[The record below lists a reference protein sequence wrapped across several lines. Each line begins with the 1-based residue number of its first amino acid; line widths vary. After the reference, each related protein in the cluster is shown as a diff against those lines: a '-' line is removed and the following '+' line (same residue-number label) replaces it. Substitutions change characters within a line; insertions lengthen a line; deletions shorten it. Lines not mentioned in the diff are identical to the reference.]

1 MQGPVFLLMAR
12 ETSLCDCRVGEESPG
27 ARNVMDRADIRM
39 VQSGCHTRLAPE
51 ALSLFLPAT
60 LTIREALPG
69 LHSVENEN
77 VWAAVPV
84 SAAASLTFLLA
95 HPLTAGDWPVIF
107 KVLSILL
114 LAVLGFRVDGLLG
127 GALALS
133 SLGDF
138 LLGVRRLGSLDG
150 ESLFLLGLGSFL
162 IAHLVYIALFRKYLA
177 LVWWKPSPARVWG
190 VLAILVALGSVLG
203 ILRQSLGSMLIPVVV
218 YSLVLSCMG
227 ISAMLADLGT
237 PLAGFGVLLFIASDA
252 MIAINKFRGP
262 FLGSEQLIWIT
273 YYSAQFLILRGVER
287 RHSRKQR
294 TP

>member
-1 MQGPVFLLMAR
+1 MRTSGLLFA
-12 ETSLCDCRVGEESPG
+12 
-27 ARNVMDRADIRM
+27 
-39 VQSGCHTRLAPE
+39 
-51 ALSLFLPAT
+51 
-60 LTIREALPG
+60 
-69 LHSVENEN
+69 
-77 VWAAVPV
+77 V

-95 HPLTAGDWPVIF
+95 RPLTAGDWPVIF

-127 GALALS
+127 SALALS

-138 LLGVRRLGSLDG
+138 LLGVRRFGNLDG

-162 IAHLVYIALFRKYLA
+162 IAHLVYIAMLRKYRTPL
-177 LVWWKPSPARVWG
+177 WWKPGLARVCG

-218 YSLVLSCMG
+218 YSLALSGMG
-227 ISAMLADLGT
+227 ISAMLADLGN

-252 MIAINKFRGP
+252 MIAISKFRSP
-262 FLGSEQLIWIT
+262 FPGYEPLIWIT

-287 RHSRKQR
+287 RHSRQQ
-294 TP
+294 PAQ

>member
-1 MQGPVFLLMAR
+1 MILFEFIASSSLLPVW
-12 ETSLCDCRVGEESPG
+12 TSGEEKGQQDSCG
-27 ARNVMDRADIRM
+27 YCDRMA
-39 VQSGCHTRLAPE
+39 
-51 ALSLFLPAT
+51 AT
-60 LTIREALPG
+60 LTIRTAYRDYTQWEMRTSG
-69 LHSVENEN
+69 LLF
-77 VWAAVPV
+77 AV

-95 HPLTAGDWPVIF
+95 RPLTAGDWPVIF

-138 LLGVRRLGSLDG
+138 LLGVRRLESLDG
-150 ESLFLLGLGSFL
+150 ESLFLLGLVAFL
-162 IAHLVYIALFRKYLA
+162 IAHLVYIVLFRKYLT
-177 LVWWKPSPARVWG
+177 LVWWKSSPARMWG

-237 PLAGFGVLLFIASDA
+237 PLAGFGALLFIASDA
-252 MIAINKFRGP
+252 MIAITKFRGP
-262 FLGSEQLIWIT
+262 FPGNGQLIWIT

-287 RHSRKQR
+287 RCDSKKPEGPSAL
-294 TP
+294 TG

>member
-1 MQGPVFLLMAR
+1 MR
-12 ETSLCDCRVGEESPG
+12 TSGL
-27 ARNVMDRADIRM
+27 
-39 VQSGCHTRLAPE
+39 
-51 ALSLFLPAT
+51 LFL
-60 LTIREALPG
+60 
-69 LHSVENEN
+69 
-77 VWAAVPV
+77 V

-95 HPLTAGDWPVIF
+95 HPLNAGDWPVIF

-114 LAVLGFRVDGLLG
+114 LSVLGFRVDGLLG
-127 GALALS
+127 DALALS

-162 IAHLVYIALFRKYLA
+162 IAHLVYIALFRKYQA
-177 LVWWKPSPARVWG
+177 LVWRKPSPARVWG
-190 VLAILVALGSVLG
+190 VLAILAALGSMLR

-227 ISAMLADLGT
+227 ISAMLADLAT
-237 PLAGFGVLLFIASDA
+237 PLAGVGVLLFIASDA

-287 RHSRKQR
+287 RHRRKQR

>member
-1 MQGPVFLLMAR
+1 MR
-12 ETSLCDCRVGEESPG
+12 T
-27 ARNVMDRADIRM
+27 
-39 VQSGCHTRLAPE
+39 
-51 ALSLFLPAT
+51 
-60 LTIREALPG
+60 PG
-69 LHSVENEN
+69 LLF
-77 VWAAVPV
+77 AV

-95 HPLTAGDWPVIF
+95 RPLTAGDWPVIF

-127 GALALS
+127 CALALS

-138 LLGVRRLGSLDG
+138 FLGVRRLGSLDG

-162 IAHLVYIALFRKYLA
+162 IAHLVYIALFRKYQA
-177 LVWWKPSPARVWG
+177 LVWWKPSPARAWG

-203 ILRQSLGSMLIPVVV
+203 TLQQSLGSMLIPVVV
-218 YSLVLSCMG
+218 YSLVLTWMG
-227 ISAMLADLGT
+227 ISAMLADLRT
-237 PLAGFGVLLFIASDA
+237 PLAGFGALLFIASDA
-252 MIAINKFRGP
+252 MIAINKFHGP
-262 FLGSEQLIWIT
+262 FPGNDQLIWII